1 MAGEAGRLSRLY
13 ASTDGGSIFVL
24 IGCLIDATVDKTMG
38 VIDTTCHEDG
48 QNTTAIAGKRTST
61 ISANVNYVEDDAG
74 QVKVRDVFNG
84 TGEGLRLRW
93 RHDVEVG
100 RKEFEADV
108 IVTDVSEGMPNDDKA
123 TEDYAFQVTGAITE
137 GTQA

>member
-13 ASTDGGSIFVL
+13 ASTDGGSTFVL
-24 IGCLIDATVDKTMG
+24 VGCIIDMTVDKTMSL
-38 VIDTTCHEDG
+38 IDTTCHEDG
-48 QNTTAIAGKRTST
+48 QDTTAIAGKRTRN

-74 QVKVRDVFNG
+74 QVKIRTVYEG

-93 RHDVEVG
+93 RHKVLAG

-108 IVTDVSEGMPNDDKA
+108 IVTDVSEGTPNDDKA
-123 TEDYAFQVTGAITE
+123 TEDYAFQVTGVVTE
-137 GTQA
+137 ATQS